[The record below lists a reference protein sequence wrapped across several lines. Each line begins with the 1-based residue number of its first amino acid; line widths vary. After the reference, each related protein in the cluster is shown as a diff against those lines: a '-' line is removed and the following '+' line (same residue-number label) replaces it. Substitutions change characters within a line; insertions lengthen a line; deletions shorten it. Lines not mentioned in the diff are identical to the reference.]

1 MATPSTPQPVANK
14 QMRVGLGE
22 ALQRLLRVEARLMNG
37 FATVEEEDLA
47 QRQLILDALN
57 LTQLDLGFDC
67 DGDDIPD
74 TVDIFEKAAQTSCCR
89 IVTEAPK
96 SKKAKGKSRATTE
109 EKAAAPAPA
118 PVFEV
123 VAPVP
128 APPEPSSVPGP
139 ATEAPAADANPTA
152 KKSKKS
158 KGFFGTLFGGSNDE

>member
-1 MATPSTPQPVANK
+1 MATPPAPPQPVANK

-22 ALQRLLRVEARLMNG
+22 ALQRLLRVEARLVNG
-37 FATVEEEDLA
+37 IAPVEDEDLA
-47 QRQLILDALN
+47 QRKLILDALN

-96 SKKAKGKSRATTE
+96 SKKVKGKSRTSTE
-109 EKAAAPAPA
+109 EKAAAP
-118 PVFEV
+118 VFEV
-123 VAPVP
+123 VSP
-128 APPEPSSVPGP
+128 PPEPPQPEVTPP
-139 ATEAPAADANPTA
+139 PEPQATEAA
-152 KKSKKS
+152 KKPKKS

>member
-1 MATPSTPQPVANK
+1 MTTPATPQPVANK

-37 FATVEEEDLA
+37 FASVEEEDLA

-89 IVTEAPK
+89 VVTEAPK
-96 SKKAKGKSRATTE
+96 QKKARGKSRTTTE
-109 EKAAAPAPA
+109 EKAAPA

-123 VAPVP
+123 LTPVP
-128 APPEPSSVPGP
+128 PPPELPQVPEP
-139 ATEAPAADANPTA
+139 EAQAAADNSAS
-152 KKSKKS
+152 KKPKKS

>member
-1 MATPSTPQPVANK
+1 
-14 QMRVGLGE
+14 
-22 ALQRLLRVEARLMNG
+22 MNG
-37 FATVEEEDLA
+37 FAAVEEEDLA

-89 IVTEAPK
+89 IVAEAPK
-96 SKKAKGKSRATTE
+96 SKKAKGKSRVAE
-109 EKAAAPAPA
+109 EKAAAPA

-123 VAPVP
+123 VAPAP
-128 APPEPSSVPGP
+128 APPELPPVP
-139 ATEAPAADANPTA
+139 APASEAQTDTNTTA
-152 KKSKKS
+152 KTQPKKS

>member
-1 MATPSTPQPVANK
+1 MATPATPQPVANK
-14 QMRVGLGE
+14 VMRVGLGE
-22 ALQRLLRVEARLMNG
+22 ALQRLLRVELRLVNG

-96 SKKAKGKSRATTE
+96 QKKAKGKSRTTTD
-109 EKAAAPAPA
+109 EKTAAPAP
-118 PVFEV
+118 VLEV
-123 VAPVP
+123 VAP
-128 APPEPSSVPGP
+128 APVEPLVSDTSSV
-139 ATEAPAADANPTA
+139 EAETPTPPTT
-152 KKSKKS
+152 KKGSKKS
-158 KGFFGTLFGGSNDE
+158 KGFFGNLFGGSDNE

>member
-1 MATPSTPQPVANK
+1 
-14 QMRVGLGE
+14 MRVGLGE
-22 ALQRLLRVEARLMNG
+22 ALQRLLRVEARLVNG

-89 IVTEAPK
+89 IVHEAPK
-96 SKKAKGKSRATTE
+96 PKKAKGKSRAATE
-109 EKAAAPAPA
+109 EKVAT

-123 VAPVP
+123 VAPTP
-128 APPEPSSVPGP
+128 PPPEPPPPEPQV
-139 ATEAPAADANPTA
+139 TEPQVTEPP
-152 KKSKKS
+152 KKPKKS

>member
-1 MATPSTPQPVANK
+1 MATSATPQPVANK

-37 FATVEEEDLA
+37 FATIEEEDLA

-96 SKKAKGKSRATTE
+96 QKKTKGKSRTSTE
-109 EKAAAPAPA
+109 EKAAAPV
-118 PVFEV
+118 PVLEV
-123 VAPVP
+123 VAP
-128 APPEPSSVPGP
+128 APIEPPVSEAPL
-139 ATEAPAADANPTA
+139 AAAETEAPATTTT
-152 KKSKKS
+152 KKGSKKT
-158 KGFFGTLFGGSNDE
+158 KGFFGNLFGGSDNE

>member
-1 MATPSTPQPVANK
+1 MATPATQPVANK

-37 FATVEEEDLA
+37 FAAVEEEDLA

-96 SKKAKGKSRATTE
+96 PKKAKGKSRVAE
-109 EKAAAPAPA
+109 EKAAAPA

-123 VAPVP
+123 VAPAP
-128 APPEPSSVPGP
+128 APPELPPVP
-139 ATEAPAADANPTA
+139 APASEAQADTNPTA
-152 KKSKKS
+152 KKQPKKS

>member
-1 MATPSTPQPVANK
+1 MATSPQPVANK

-37 FATVEEEDLA
+37 FASVEEEDLA

-96 SKKAKGKSRATTE
+96 PKKAKGKSRATTE
-109 EKAAAPAPA
+109 EKAAAPP

-123 VAPVP
+123 VASTP
-128 APPEPSSVPGP
+128 APPELPPVP
-139 ATEAPAADANPTA
+139 ATETQAAEANPAA
-152 KKSKKS
+152 KKQSKKS

>member
-37 FATVEEEDLA
+37 FAAVEEEDLA

-96 SKKAKGKSRATTE
+96 PKKAKGKSRTSTE
-109 EKAAAPAPA
+109 EKAAAPA

-128 APPEPSSVPGP
+128 APPELPPVPAP
-139 ATEAPAADANPTA
+139 EAQAAALDPTA
-152 KKSKKS
+152 KKPKKS